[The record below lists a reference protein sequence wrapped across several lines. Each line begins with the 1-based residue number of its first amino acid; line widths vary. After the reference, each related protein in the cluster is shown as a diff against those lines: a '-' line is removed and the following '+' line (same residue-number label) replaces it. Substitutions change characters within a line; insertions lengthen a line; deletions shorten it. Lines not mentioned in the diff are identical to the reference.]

1 VASITLDAVTKRF
14 GDTCAVQDVSLHV
27 PSGAFLS
34 LVGPSGCGKTTL
46 LRMLAGL
53 ETPTEGEIRFDE
65 QAIDRLP
72 PGRRDVAMVFQSYA
86 LYPQMTVAQNLAYP
100 LRKRGVAKAE
110 RATRVAEVA
119 AMLELEPLLQRR
131 PRQLSG
137 GQQQRVALG
146 RALIREP
153 RVFLLDEPLSNLD
166 ATLRTHMR
174 REIADL
180 HRRLAR
186 TMVYVTHDQLEA
198 MTMSTHIAV
207 FDGGQLQQIGSPE
220 DVYHR
225 PANRIVASF
234 IGSPAMALLD
244 AEAEDI
250 GGTAVLRL
258 AGHIVATLPQMPAR
272 RHLVIGIRP
281 EDVRVADGG
290 IAARVIGVENA
301 GHEAIARLST
311 AAGDVAARLPAGP
324 APQAGD
330 ALAILP
336 AADRLHIF
344 DTATGARL
352 TLSPRAPSAALA
364 PSALANLQD

>member
-1 VASITLDAVTKRF
+1 VAAITLDAITKRF
-14 GDTCAVQDVSLHV
+14 GDTCAVRDVSLQV

-53 ETPTEGEIRFDE
+53 ETPTEGEIRFDGE
-65 QAIDRLP
+65 AVDRLP
-72 PGRRDVAMVFQSYA
+72 PGRRDIAMVFQSYA

-100 LRKRGVAKAE
+100 LRKRGVPTAE
-110 RATRVAEVA
+110 RAARVAEVA
-119 AMLELEPLLQRR
+119 AMLELEPLLQRK

-174 REIADL
+174 REIGDL

-207 FDGGQLQQIGSPE
+207 LDRGELQQIGSPD

-225 PANRIVASF
+225 PANRTVASF
-234 IGSPAMALLD
+234 IGSPAMAFLEGEV
-244 AEAEDI
+244 AEV
-250 GGTAVLRL
+250 GGMPVLRL
-258 AGHIVATLPQMPAR
+258 AGHVVAELSAMPADR
-272 RHLVIGIRP
+272 RLTVGIRP
-281 EDVRVADGG
+281 EDVRVAADG
-290 IAARVIGVENA
+290 IPARVIGVENA
-301 GHEAIARLST
+301 GHEAIARLEI
-311 AAGDVAARLPAGP
+311 AAGAIAARLPAGR
-324 APQAGD
+324 APRAGD
-330 ALAILP
+330 TLSILP
-336 AADRLHIF
+336 AADRLHPF
-344 DTATGARL
+344 DLSTGARL
-352 TLSPRAPSAALA
+352 ALDPRPPSIAVAPSARGQVEA
-364 PSALANLQD
+364 